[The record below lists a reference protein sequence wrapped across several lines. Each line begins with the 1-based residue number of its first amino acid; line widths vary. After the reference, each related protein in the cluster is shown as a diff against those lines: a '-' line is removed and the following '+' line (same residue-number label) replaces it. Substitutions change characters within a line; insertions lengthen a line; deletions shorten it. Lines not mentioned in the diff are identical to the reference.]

1 MLQLKKITSWQLPF
15 RTSFAWREHADFTS
29 WIFQFLN
36 KVNIGAIEINKYA
49 TMANECP
56 LNIMQLPK

>member
-1 MLQLKKITSWQLPF
+1 MSNSGSAFSTSGNAEDTVLQLKKITNWQLPF

-36 KVNIGAIEINKYA
+36 KVNISAID
-49 TMANECP
+49 
-56 LNIMQLPK
+56 